1 MYNCRCRIDYKPAM
15 PTRSAKD
22 KKARLEKDIQTLIE
36 SYEEDTGTTVQY
48 LDLERVE
55 AVKEGERKSLLVSV
69 DAEVQL

>member
-1 MYNCRCRIDYKPAM
+1 MYNCRCRLIYLPAM
-15 PTRSAKD
+15 PTLPAKD

-48 LDLERVE
+48 LDLDRVE